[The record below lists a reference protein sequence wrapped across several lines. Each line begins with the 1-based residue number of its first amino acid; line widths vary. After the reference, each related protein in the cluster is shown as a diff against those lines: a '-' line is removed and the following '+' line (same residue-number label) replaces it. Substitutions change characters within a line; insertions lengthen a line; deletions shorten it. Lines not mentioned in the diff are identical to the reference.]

1 VPERDTEPANSGT
14 ISRDGDR
21 AEALNGRREKRKKR
35 LHKPFTPLVTVAY
48 TSNEE
53 TLHTRLEYRVL
64 DCPQSQSQLEKS
76 NALWVA
82 PADP

>member
-1 VPERDTEPANSGT
+1 VPRDHQACLAAMIVLSA
-14 ISRDGDR
+14 SR
-21 AEALNGRREKRKKR
+21 AEALNGRRETRKKR

-76 NALWVA
+76 NAL
-82 PADP
+82 